1 MKLVSNSGVVVHVSD
16 EKGAELLK
24 YGGFTKPEQ
33 EKAPSKQ
40 TTRRKTTTKKA
51 APAKETATK

>member
-24 YGGFTKPEQ
+24 YGGFTLPVQ
-33 EKAPSKQ
+33 ETAPSRK

-51 APAKETATK
+51 APVKETATE